1 MNVFEDLL
9 EELKDENLIEDSIFE
24 LSSQSKGQNSSDP
37 LSAEVITSNEDADGA
52 EEDDSEGPDF
62 FKKRAMDDV
71 KGLQMVE
78 HVFTGVEREH
88 MKVSPSSYDDLKV
101 KRTLQLFIQ
110 VADQPETDQFR
121 ESHAEFMQEVEAW
134 MAALVER
141 DEEISVSNLR
151 RFCETSKP
159 VLSSQALISLA
170 NFYRNSP
177 FTETVRGKFDY
188 VMTRLFSREIGGE
201 KRRLLCGRIE
211 MVGHINTLYSKWSSL
226 EMYSGEEYAGLI
238 REQVASFLV
247 FAAEAEAAE
256 SLDSMLR
263 SDIFQRIR
271 QAKEEIAE
279 LFFAPEITA
288 VVIECNLRIGNRFVD
303 LVAEARDHTEMESL
317 DDIYGPIDH
326 LVSDAAGK
334 TINLIELL
342 KAEPEVVEVEEFD
355 ETDDRP
361 VRKPAKS
368 VPSFDHADRSEG
380 RRSSLFN
387 VNKWLL
393 AATVLIV
400 IASTGLYF
408 WAEQY
413 ESNQTVKNVAPEFN
427 VVGSGFE
434 QYVTKTRKSGET
446 VYGVVSPDWGI
457 LDDYGRK
464 NVLRVALKFSST
476 SGTKRVQFVDQN
488 GRTVGFASANRIEV
502 YNE

>member
-24 LSSQSKGQNSSDP
+24 MSARPKDQNGADL
-37 LSAEVITSNEDADGA
+37 LSAEVITAKEDA
-52 EEDDSEGPDF
+52 EEPEDDTENPDF

-78 HVFTGVEREH
+78 HVFTGIEREH
-88 MKVSPSSYDDLKV
+88 MKVPPSAYDDLKV
-101 KRTLQLFIQ
+101 KKTLQLFIQ

-121 ESHAEFMQEVEAW
+121 DSHAAFMHEMEAW
-134 MAALVER
+134 TESLVER

-177 FTETVRGKFDY
+177 FNESVRGKFDY

-226 EMYSGEEYAGLI
+226 KVYSGEEYAGLI
-238 REQVASFLV
+238 REQVAAFLV
-247 FAAEAEAAE
+247 FAAEAEAATA
-256 SLDSMLR
+256 LDSMLR

-271 QAKEEIAE
+271 QAKEDIAE

-288 VVIECNLRIGNRFVD
+288 AVIECNLRIGNRFVD

-342 KAEPEVVEVEEFD
+342 KAEPEESEVHQAEERQVTKPVKTVPHF
-355 ETDDRP
+355 EQAERSDD
-361 VRKPAKS
+361 
-368 VPSFDHADRSEG
+368 
-380 RRSSLFN
+380 RRSSIFN

-393 AATVLIV
+393 AATILIV

-413 ESNQTVKNVAPEFN
+413 ETSQTVKAVAPEFS
-427 VVGSGFE
+427 VAGSGFE

-457 LDDYGRK
+457 LDDNGRK

-476 SGTKRVQFVDQN
+476 SGTKKVQFVDPN